1 MKRKDQLAEFRGKQ
15 PAQLAPEATQ
25 IKAAMRNGAD
35 TKNVHAKASER
46 KRIARL
52 MTVKREME
60 IINNG

>member
-15 PAQLAPEATQ
+15 PAQLAPEAKQ
-25 IKAAMRNGAD
+25 LKAAMREGAEN
-35 TKNVHAKASER
+35 KNVHASSAER
-46 KRIARL
+46 KRLARL